1 MMAMPPCNSH
11 RPLGP
16 HETYGAVRSI
26 LGSYSNVVVSATLCK
41 PTNLQGA
48 LYAAQTL
55 LEKEPLLG
63 VCVSGQEEG
72 HFKMTKL
79 KDVKLDSFVDVSLI
93 NQRLE
98 KVVTEIHRIRLDL
111 SKQHWKL
118 LLLNN
123 GKEIVFLYDHALLD
137 GMSGLFVI
145 QRVVSALQEYESR
158 DPDSLLTTVS
168 NNSCRLPLP
177 LPVEQQLVVSPPFSL
192 LLKELF
198 KEYLYG
204 KKKESTLPLQ
214 KLDWTGLHSII
225 DFTPLQSRAFYNMCK
240 KHGFSV
246 GAGLYALL
254 VCASSEVLHRK
265 YPDAVAGPVRGL
277 VPLNARNFT
286 PGQNPKRLGM
296 VVGESILSTVV
307 PGPKEVHGKVP
318 SSAFIKI
325 AREFKSR
332 IARDSQKTVFSGY
345 PFMHPVGLIPWVHS
359 LQEYFLKHTNSHQR
373 SSMFA
378 MSNLTCSDM
387 PPLCEQL
394 RFTQCTGGTSP
405 FIQISVVGLKDQGI
419 SVGLGVSE
427 DEEVLREVD
436 EYMRWFVEECETLFG
451 KQG

>member
-1 MMAMPPCNSH
+1 MSS
-11 RPLGP
+11 RLLGP

-26 LGSYSNVVVSATLCK
+26 LGSYSNVVVSATLFK
-41 PTNLQGA
+41 PTTHQGA
-48 LYAAQTL
+48 LYVAQVL

-63 VCVSGQEEG
+63 VSVSGQEG
-72 HFKMTKL
+72 SFRMTML
-79 KDVKLDSFVDVSLI
+79 REAQLDSFVDVSL
-93 NQRLE
+93 NHKSLQE
-98 KVVTEIHRIRLDL
+98 VVTEIHYIRLNL

-118 LLLNN
+118 FLLNN

-145 QRVVSALQEYESR
+145 ERVVKALNDFKSR
-158 DPDSLLTTVS
+158 DMVLSTTVP
-168 NNSCRLPLP
+168 NSSLPLP
-177 LPVEQQLVVSPPFSL
+177 VPVEQQLIVSPPFTL

-204 KKKESTLPLQ
+204 KKVSSLPLQ
-214 KLDWTGLHSII
+214 KLDWTGFYSII
-225 DFTPLQSRAFYNMCK
+225 DFTQLQSRAFYNMCK
-240 KHGFSV
+240 KNGLSV

-254 VCASSEVLHRK
+254 VCASSGVLHRK

-286 PGQNPKRLGM
+286 PNQDPKRLGM

-307 PGPKEVHGKVP
+307 PKPEKVNTEVP
-318 SSAFIKI
+318 SRDFIRI
-325 AREFKSR
+325 AHQFKTR
-332 IARDSQKTVFSGY
+332 IARDSQSTAFSGY

-359 LQEYFLKHTNSHQR
+359 LKEYFVKHTKDHQR

-378 MSNLTCSDM
+378 MSNLTCSDV
-387 PPLCEQL
+387 PCEQL

-405 FIQISVVGLKDQGI
+405 FIQYSVVGLKEKGI

-427 DEEVLREVD
+427 DEEVLGEVD
-436 EYMRWFVEECETLFG
+436 EYMRWFIQECEWLHG
-451 KQG
+451 KGE